1 MHGQSP
7 VAFRTRTFEYFALTF
22 TRDRD
27 ALDVFESIKE
37 LTVACESFV
46 VLLMLFIE
54 AILASV
60 TNLYAFFYQPSPP
73 YTVTDGWSLY
83 SPRDEFGRMGVG
95 LRTKAWRFT
104 DVNKDFIVCVVSLTR
119 ESAG

>member
-1 MHGQSP
+1 M
-7 VAFRTRTFEYFALTF
+7 
-22 TRDRD
+22 
-27 ALDVFESIKE
+27 
-37 LTVACESFV
+37 ACESFAAPP
-46 VLLMLFIE
+46 MLFVE

-60 TNLYAFFYQPSPP
+60 TNLYAFFYQPSPS
-73 YTVTDGWSLY
+73 YTVTDGWTLY

-119 ESAG
+119 SSAG